1 MNNRQHLLRLSSLLL
16 LLLLLL
22 TSCASV
28 PRLEAE
34 GGRYRNNKTGI
45 TYLEAPL
52 CYKAASYQQSKAVAR
67 ISEKKVE
74 DVVLYQINDTLSPER
89 FLTTARF
96 DLFYAEGSTL
106 PTLSEMDP
114 YRVHLGQSDAITVTF
129 SLITEKK
136 DIDALLAAYG
146 DPLSFAE
153 SEVYWLLMDYE
164 KYELRFESEEF
175 DGLYYYLDYY
185 HCNDEVVIEEQI
197 DDPESFTHRFADVE
211 VTVSEYK
218 GAYYAAYHFGH
229 GILRD
234 PATGICYP
242 TWNLLSP
249 YVEGIEP

>member
-1 MNNRQHLLRLSSLLL
+1 MNNRHHLLRLSSLLL

-28 PRLEAE
+28 PKLEAE
-34 GGRYRNNKTGI
+34 GGRYRNTKTGI

-74 DVVLYQINDTLSPER
+74 DVVLYQINDTLSPEH

-96 DLFYAEGSTL
+96 DLFYAEGTTL
-106 PTLSEMDP
+106 PTLEEMDP

-129 SLITEKK
+129 SLITEAK
-136 DIDALLAAYG
+136 DIAALLSLYAG
-146 DPLSFAE
+146 ELHFAE
-153 SEVYWLLMDYE
+153 SEVLWVLMNVE
-164 KYELRFESEEF
+164 KYELRFESEDF

-185 HCNDEVVIEEQI
+185 QCSEEVVIEEPI
-197 DDPESFTHRFADVE
+197 EDPESFTHRFAGVE

-218 GAYYAAYHFGH
+218 GQYYAAYHFGH

-242 TWNLLSP
+242 AWNLLSP

>member
-1 MNNRQHLLRLSSLLL
+1 MNNRHHLLRLSSLLL

-28 PRLEAE
+28 PKLEAE
-34 GGRYRNNKTGI
+34 GGRYRNTKTGI

-74 DVVLYQINDTLSPER
+74 DVVLYQINDTLSPEQ

-96 DLFYAEGSTL
+96 DLFYAEGTTL
-106 PTLSEMDP
+106 PTLAEMDP

-129 SLITEKK
+129 SLITEAK
-136 DIDALLAAYG
+136 DIAALLSLYAG
-146 DPLSFAE
+146 ELHFAE
-153 SEVYWLLMDYE
+153 SEVLWVLMNVE
-164 KYELRFESEEF
+164 KYELRFESEDF

-185 HCNDEVVIEEQI
+185 QCSEEVVIEEPI
-197 DDPESFTHRFADVE
+197 EDPESFTHRFAGVE

-218 GAYYAAYHFGH
+218 GQYYAAYHFGH

-242 TWNLLSP
+242 AWNLLSP

>member
-129 SLITEKK
+129 SLITEEK

-197 DDPESFTHRFADVE
+197 DDPESFTHRFAGVE

-218 GAYYAAYHFGH
+218 GAYYAAYH
-229 GILRD
+229 
-234 PATGICYP
+234 
-242 TWNLLSP
+242 
-249 YVEGIEP
+249 

>member
-1 MNNRQHLLRLSSLLL
+1 MNNRHHLLRLSSLLL

-28 PRLEAE
+28 PKLEAE
-34 GGRYRNNKTGI
+34 GGRYRNTKTGI

-74 DVVLYQINDTLSPER
+74 DVVLYQINDTLSPEH

-96 DLFYAEGSTL
+96 DLFYAEGTTL
-106 PTLSEMDP
+106 PTLAEMDP

-129 SLITEKK
+129 SLITEAK
-136 DIDALLAAYG
+136 DIAALLSLYAG
-146 DPLSFAE
+146 ELHFAE
-153 SEVYWLLMDYE
+153 SEVLWVLMNVE
-164 KYELRFESEEF
+164 KYELRFESEDF

-185 HCNDEVVIEEQI
+185 QCSEEVVIEEPI
-197 DDPESFTHRFADVE
+197 EDPESFTHRFAGVE

-218 GAYYAAYHFGH
+218 GQYYAAYHFGH

-242 TWNLLSP
+242 AWNLLSP